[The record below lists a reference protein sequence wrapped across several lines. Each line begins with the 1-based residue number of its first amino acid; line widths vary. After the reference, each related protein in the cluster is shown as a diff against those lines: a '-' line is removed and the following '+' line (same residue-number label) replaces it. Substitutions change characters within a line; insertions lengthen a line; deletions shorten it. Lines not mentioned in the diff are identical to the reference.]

1 VPYAAP
7 YVVWADMF
15 GGLRRQKATDDT
27 LRSTSSAFGGVIGI
41 DRQLRGDLLAG
52 AFVGGGS
59 GRLSVDLNSQS
70 VDTDSVVG
78 GVYGRFDWGTQ
89 FLDVTLQAGGNDNKS
104 TRQVVNNLA
113 SGGLETATAKY
124 SGWFVSPELA
134 YGLRYALG
142 GGYTVTPLARLRYV
156 AGVFNGYSESGSAQ
170 DLSVG
175 GRTLQDL
182 EERGEV
188 ELARTARFGLA
199 DMVRSYVRGGV
210 IALQRIG
217 DTNVDTV
224 LIGQNLTFAAPGKDS
239 AVGVV
244 AGAGFDIT
252 TAERISVFGAI
263 EGTLMSDQSRTGTA
277 KGGVRVAF

>member
-1 VPYAAP
+1 
-7 YVVWADMF
+7 MF
-15 GGLRRQKATDDT
+15 GGLRRQKSTDDT
-27 LRSTSSAFGGVIGI
+27 LRSTSSAFGGIIGI
-41 DRQLRGDLLAG
+41 DRQVRGDLLAG
-52 AFVGGGS
+52 VFVGGGS

-78 GVYGRFDWGTQ
+78 GAYGRFDWGTQ
-89 FLDVTLQAGGNDNKS
+89 FLDVTLQVGGSDNKS

-113 SGGLETATAKY
+113 SGGLESATAKY
-124 SGWFVSPELA
+124 SGWFISPELA

-142 GGYTVTPLARLRYV
+142 DGYTLTPLARLRYV
-156 AGVFNGYSESGSAQ
+156 AGLFDGYSEAGSAQ
-170 DLSVG
+170 NLTVG
-175 GRTLQDL
+175 GRTLQDI

-188 ELARTARFGLA
+188 ELSRVSRFGLA
-199 DMVRSYVRGGV
+199 DMVRTYVRGGV

-224 LIGQNLTFAAPGKDS
+224 LIGQNLSFAAPGKGS

-244 AGAGFDIT
+244 ASAGFDIT
-252 TAERISVFGAI
+252 TSERISVFGAV
-263 EGTLMSDQSRTGTA
+263 EGTAMSDQSRTGTA